1 MEKVALESNFE
12 SRMYLLIVGNHVA
25 ITNAITFESAWNFVN
40 KKFSNRRKVLVIAHV
55 ISTLA
60 LVSVALGWRGVFL
73 APPTLPI

>member
-12 SRMYLLIVGNHVA
+12 SRMYLPIVGNHVA
-25 ITNAITFESAWNFVN
+25 ITNTIAFESAWNFVN
-40 KKFSNRRKVLVIAHV
+40 KKICKRRSPSHRTR

-60 LVSVALGWRGVFL
+60 LAILALGWRGVFL